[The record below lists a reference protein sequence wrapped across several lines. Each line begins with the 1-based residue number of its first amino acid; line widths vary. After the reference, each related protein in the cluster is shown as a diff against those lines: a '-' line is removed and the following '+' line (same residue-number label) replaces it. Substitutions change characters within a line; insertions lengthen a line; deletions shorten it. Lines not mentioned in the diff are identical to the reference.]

1 MNNDAKY
8 QRSGDYDCLKCPDPV
23 LNGFAVVGVALLV
36 IIFYLGLITLN
47 IRKKKDSLVSI
58 LTRILTNYLQ
68 LVTTSLSFE
77 LRFPNGLVSA
87 LEPLNTI
94 GNSNQ
99 SFLSFDC
106 FVRDIEIKGPFPS
119 NSIMKLFLLSL
130 LPLILFAIVAMIWMI
145 VKMVKSKWVPEMTR
159 NLSISFITIVFL
171 LHPALAFNSLSIF
184 QCVKIDDGLSKVR
197 IHTQME

>member
-1 MNNDAKY
+1 MVNDDAKY

-23 LNGFAVVGVALLV
+23 LNGFAVIGVALLV
-36 IIFYLGLITLN
+36 FLFYFGLITLN
-47 IRKKKDSLVSI
+47 IRKKKESLVSI

-77 LRFPNGLVSA
+77 LRFPNALVSA
-87 LEPLNTI
+87 LEPINTI
-94 GNSNQ
+94 GDSNQ

-106 FVRDIEIKGPFPS
+106 FVRDADIKGPFPS
-119 NSIMKLFLLSL
+119 NSILKLFLLSL
-130 LPLILFAIVAMIWMI
+130 LPLILFGIVAIIWI
-145 VKMVKSKWVPEMTR
+145 FVKLIKSKWVPEIAR

-184 QCVKIDDGLSKVR
+184 Q
-197 IHTQME
+197 